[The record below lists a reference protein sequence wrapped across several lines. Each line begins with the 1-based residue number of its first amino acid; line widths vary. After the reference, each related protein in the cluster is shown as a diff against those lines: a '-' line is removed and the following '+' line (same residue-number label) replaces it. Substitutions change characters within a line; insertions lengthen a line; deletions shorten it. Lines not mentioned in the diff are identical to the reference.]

1 MCNLIPPAPE
11 SDCHTSHVQ
20 GVDIGPL
27 LGKGS
32 FGRVYKGRWK
42 GAMVAIK
49 VLDHALILQ
58 DDISRETLLS
68 TSIAH
73 PCVVSPAPWCLDKD
87 RSRMRAFG
95 SFVLG
100 GPCSNARAVL
110 QHFLAAVPATLHRE
124 RSRLHSSPASC

>member
-1 MCNLIPPAPE
+1 M
-11 SDCHTSHVQ
+11 
-20 GVDIGPL
+20 DIGPL

-32 FGRVYKGRWK
+32 YGRVYKGRWK

-73 PCVVSPAPWCLDKD
+73 PCVVSEPHAKQLDPGEWETSMSMLENNHASKLSRPGLVTTRTFQAHKAACRAAPAD
-87 RSRMRAFG
+87 RVELPVDRQLT
-95 SFVLG
+95 FV
-100 GPCSNARAVL
+100 
-110 QHFLAAVPATLHRE
+110 QLA
-124 RSRLHSSPASC
+124 SPA

>member
-1 MCNLIPPAPE
+1 M
-11 SDCHTSHVQ
+11 
-20 GVDIGPL
+20 DIGPL

-32 FGRVYKGRWK
+32 YGRVYKGRWK

-73 PCVVSPAPWCLDKD
+73 PCVVRAARRGASMSSPSEAWKPTAQPPRPRVCCPGFSAI
-87 RSRMRAFG
+87 SRI
-95 SFVLG
+95 VVYK
-100 GPCSNARAVL
+100 PL
-110 QHFLAAVPATLHRE
+110 QHDSATSHTNSVSSAALTVLSAPGMPLF
-124 RSRLHSSPASC
+124 RLR

>member
-1 MCNLIPPAPE
+1 ML
-11 SDCHTSHVQ
+11 Q

-32 FGRVYKGRWK
+32 YGRVYKGRWK

-73 PCVVSPAPWCLDKD
+73 PCVVSAAGRGAAESKALCGRKVHKTPSTSLYLLTRSVED
-87 RSRMRAFG
+87 RQD
-95 SFVLG
+95 
-100 GPCSNARAVL
+100 CS
-110 QHFLAAVPATLHRE
+110 
-124 RSRLHSSPASC
+124 

>member
-1 MCNLIPPAPE
+1 M
-11 SDCHTSHVQ
+11 
-20 GVDIGPL
+20 DIGPL

-32 FGRVYKGRWK
+32 YGRVYKGRWK

-73 PCVVSPAPWCLDKD
+73 PCVVSPQSRLLSPACAGVSSF
-87 RSRMRAFG
+87 RSE
-95 SFVLG
+95 
-100 GPCSNARAVL
+100 RAVGVMKPVL
-110 QHFLAAVPATLHRE
+110 NSKPALFL
-124 RSRLHSSPASC
+124 